1 MAGIVSDIGKGL
13 WKALR
18 PAQKTETKIETTDV
32 SHGVL
37 TFAVIYANDLA
48 KMVIEKEIANFPV
61 GSIIVREK
69 RETATSET
77 PQSVIAMVKR
87 ERGFSKETND
97 WEFFSFEAKDFK
109 LRKRETTGD
118 CAKCHIQAEKTD
130 WIFRDYLR

>member
-1 MAGIVSDIGKGL
+1 M
-13 WKALR
+13 
-18 PAQKTETKIETTDV
+18 

-48 KMVIEKEIANFPV
+48 KQVIEKENTYFPV

-77 PQSVIAMVKR
+77 PQSIIAMVKR

-97 WEFFSFEAKDFK
+97 WEFFAFEAKDFQ

-118 CAKCHIQAEKTD
+118 CATCHINASKTD
-130 WIFRDYLR
+130 WVFLDKIK